1 MDVCG
6 SRQPRTTCPTLFIFA
21 IAHLHELQDGR
32 EDTRAAQERQACALW
47 SVSQARRKAENVGG
61 LVGVAVVA
69 PQAFDHVERVWRPFQ
84 QLGELLVV
92 EIEAGTLRRLCAGLP
107 RLGVSLVSSA
117 GQYRRWCHYRR
128 LCASAELR
136 MLAIPAGGLLVGMAD
151 AEHRGFVEWPAEDL
165 YSEWQAVGAEAVA
178 EFERWLA
185 GDV

>member
-6 SRQPRTTCPTLFIFA
+6 SRQPRTTCPTLLIFA

-32 EDTRAAQERQACALW
+32 EDTLAAQERQACALW

-61 LVGVAVVA
+61 LVGVAVIA

-117 GQYRRWCHYRR
+117 GQYRRRGHHGG
-128 LCASAELR
+128 LCATTGGGVGGTPARGLPPGSA
-136 MLAIPAGGLLVGMAD
+136 AGGR
-151 AEHRGFVEWPAEDL
+151 RGFL
-165 YSEWQAVGAEAVA
+165 Q
-178 EFERWLA
+178 
-185 GDV
+185 

>member
-6 SRQPRTTCPTLFIFA
+6 SRQPRTTCPTLLIFA

-32 EDTRAAQERQACALW
+32 EDTLAAQERQACALW

-61 LVGVAVVA
+61 LVGVAVIA

-117 GQYRRWCHYRR
+117 GQYRRWCYFRR
-128 LCASAELR
+128 LCASPGR
-136 MLAIPAGGLLVGMAD
+136 RILAITVRGVAGIMARRGHRRCVARPARVL
-151 AEHRGFVEWPAEDL
+151 
-165 YSEWQAVGAEAVA
+165 
-178 EFERWLA
+178 
-185 GDV
+185 